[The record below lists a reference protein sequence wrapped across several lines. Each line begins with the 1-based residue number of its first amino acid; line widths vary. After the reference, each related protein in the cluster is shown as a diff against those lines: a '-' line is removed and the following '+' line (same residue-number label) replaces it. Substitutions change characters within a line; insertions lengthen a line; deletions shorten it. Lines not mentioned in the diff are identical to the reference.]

1 MHFQLTSLKGS
12 DSSSTPA
19 AVPQTPGPITQDFV
33 INDWDLLLYLL
44 SELLS
49 LRGAGSSIMA
59 DIMVP
64 FVEEVATLAVT
75 EAKGGLLVV
84 GHDARCHYC

>member
-1 MHFQLTSLKGS
+1 
-12 DSSSTPA
+12 
-19 AVPQTPGPITQDFV
+19 
-33 INDWDLLLYLL
+33 
-44 SELLS
+44 
-49 LRGAGSSIMA
+49 
-59 DIMVP
+59 MVP

>member
-1 MHFQLTSLKGS
+1 
-12 DSSSTPA
+12 
-19 AVPQTPGPITQDFV
+19 
-33 INDWDLLLYLL
+33 
-44 SELLS
+44 
-49 LRGAGSSIMA
+49 MA